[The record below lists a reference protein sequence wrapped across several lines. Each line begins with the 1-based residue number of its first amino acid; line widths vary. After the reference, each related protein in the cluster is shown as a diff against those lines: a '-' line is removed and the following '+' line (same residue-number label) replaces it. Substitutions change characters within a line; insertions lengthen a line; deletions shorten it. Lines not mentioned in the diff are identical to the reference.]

1 MPLAFSLTLPFVSR
15 PPMNPSLTLILNTH
29 MPQVLGTG
37 PLFDEPENWLF
48 EALTETYLPLFRML
62 ERWDSRRFAGTL
74 VMSFTP
80 CLVQQLLACEE
91 RYTGYLHLLGRIA
104 TREVER
110 TSRLDLYNRYEKFPQ
125 SLSDEALSRIHR
137 TAGMYLHRVEDS
149 LKFLKEHSLRDVF
162 AQLGRSRLPG
172 VQLWT
177 SSPQHNFL
185 PFFEPATADRLVARG
200 VETFQEVFGREPDGF
215 WLPECAF
222 QPGIERVL
230 TRHGIR
236 RTALSLNGIGASQ
249 PQDPSGVFR
258 HEDLEVLVHDY
269 RIGLHLWK
277 SPDATFPAHP
287 IYREFFRD
295 VGFDVRPEYFDELG
309 VPVPANKRGHVW
321 TGLKYHA
328 VTGQQVGLGEK
339 GLYDLEAARA
349 QVPQHVRA
357 FWDLLESRRSL
368 VQDGQTFVLAFDTEL
383 FGHWWHEG
391 IEWLDGV
398 MQPELPREVSVA
410 APVPAPPPSLPRLYY
425 STWGR
430 DFYSEHWL
438 TPGNCWMFGLIKLV
452 EAQLPAPVDAETRET
467 WRRFEVFSGS
477 DLLFMMPDP
486 SQRDRARA
494 LFLQRYADVVS
505 RLPAFKP
512 ELLTAFPVDP
522 FKCVLIH
529 VGPPG
534 EEAPPPFLLR
544 RLSRQGS
551 SDARRE
557 ITLDPEGVDVA
568 GLRVSFQYFLLH
580 PQARYALRVE
590 GSERE
595 HTFQMPD
602 YGVPL
607 LIAPDTRTYPKY
619 DPEVLYRKLAEIWEG
634 DQRLPILQAP
644 TLRSRHMYTRAQV
657 TEVLGGKRTA
667 VFKYNKE
674 GYALL
679 RFREKSVAPASVVFD
694 DTVSLSDAG
703 AYIQAGSLS
712 VPVHS
717 DPAEIAK
724 QDFDAVVFTCSLNFE
739 SEVPHVRAL
748 LEVATRKRL
757 PVVSLYDDILYYDL
771 FDGLEPDPSL
781 FYRVAVPEQDALAH
795 PGLVDYRPRNLLG
808 VFGTDTVQGK
818 FTTQVYLR
826 EALAKHV
833 RVRHHSTEPTG
844 ILLGADTGYSRV
856 LRVDAEPRLAF
867 ERRLML
873 DLARDCDVV
882 ITGGQNGLLYSPA
895 GADRRT
901 NASTMIYETFL
912 PRLVVLSVSVDTKP
926 EDVIATRE
934 YLEELAREHDV
945 PCTVVGLAMMG
956 GRKLL
961 GSRWTETWFLGVR
974 DEVLEAARQRLEQQ
988 TGLRVHAIPEEVD
1001 ALARSVLTHL

>member
-1 MPLAFSLTLPFVSR
+1 
-15 PPMNPSLTLILNTH
+15 MNTRLTLILNTH
-29 MPQVLGTG
+29 MPQVLGEG

-48 EALTETYLPLFRML
+48 EALTETYIPLFRML
-62 ERWDSRRFAGTL
+62 ERWDSRRFDGTL

-80 CLVQQLLACEE
+80 CLVDQLLACEE
-91 RYTGYLHLLGRIA
+91 RYTGYLRLLGRIA
-104 TREVER
+104 TRELER
-110 TSRLDLYNRYEKFPQ
+110 TSRLELYNRYEKFPQ
-125 SLSDEALSRIHR
+125 SLSDEALARVHH
-137 TAGMYLHRVEDS
+137 TAGMYLRRVEDS
-149 LKFLKEHSLRDVF
+149 LAFLREHSLRDVF

-200 VETFQEVFGREPDGF
+200 VESFQEVFGREPDGF

-222 QPGIERVL
+222 QPGLERVL

-277 SPDATFPAHP
+277 SPDSTFPAHP
-287 IYREFFRD
+287 VYREFFRD
-295 VGFDVRPEYFDELG
+295 VGFDVRPEYFEELG
-309 VPVPANKRGHVW
+309 VPVPAHKRGHVW

-328 VTGQQVGLGEK
+328 VSGQKVGLGEK
-339 GLYDLEAARA
+339 GLYDGEAARA
-349 QVPQHVRA
+349 QVPHHVRA

-391 IEWLDGV
+391 IAWLDGV
-398 MQPELPREVSVA
+398 MQPAQPRETAVTVSS
-410 APVPAPPPSLPRLYY
+410 PPTPPSLPRLYY

-438 TPGNCWMFGLIKLV
+438 TPGNCWMYALIKLA
-452 EAQLPAPVDAETRET
+452 EAHIPEPVDAETRET
-467 WRRFEVFSGS
+467 WRRFEVLSGS

-486 SQRDRARA
+486 SQRERARA
-494 LFLQRYADVVS
+494 LFLARFADVVS
-505 RLPAFKP
+505 RLPAFTP

-522 FKCVLIH
+522 FKCVLVH
-529 VGPPG
+529 VGKPGEPG
-534 EEAPPPFLLR
+534 EETPPPFHLR
-544 RLSRQGS
+544 RLSREGS
-551 SDARRE
+551 KTDARRE
-557 ITLDPEGVDVA
+557 LTLDPEVVDVA
-568 GLRVSFQYFLLH
+568 GLRVCFQYFLLH
-580 PQARYALRVE
+580 PQGRYALRVE
-590 GSERE
+590 GSGRE

-619 DPEVLYRKLAEIWEG
+619 DPEVLYRKLGEIWEG
-634 DQRLPILQAP
+634 DQYLPIQQAP
-644 TLRSRHMYTRAQV
+644 TLRSRHLYTRARV
-657 TEVLGGKRTA
+657 TEVLAGKRTA

-679 RFREKSVAPASVVFD
+679 RFRDQSLAPASVVFD

-703 AYIQAGSLS
+703 AYIQAGALS
-712 VPVHS
+712 VPVCS
-717 DPAEIAK
+717 DPADIAK
-724 QDFDAVVFTCSLNFE
+724 HDFDAVIFTCSLNFE

-748 LEVATRKRL
+748 LEVATRRRL

-781 FYRVAVPEQDALAH
+781 FFRVAVPEQDALAH
-795 PGLVDYRPRNLLG
+795 PGPVDYGPRNLLG

-833 RVRHHSTEPTG
+833 RVRHHATEPTG

-856 LRVDAEPRLAF
+856 LRVEPPQRLAF
-867 ERRLML
+867 ERRLMAEL
-873 DLARDCDVV
+873 AQGCDLV

-901 NASTMIYETFL
+901 NASTLIYETFL
-912 PRLVVLSVSVDTKP
+912 PRLVVLSVSVDTRA
-926 EDVIATRE
+926 EDVLATRE
-934 YLEELAREHDV
+934 YLETLAREHGV

-974 DEVLEAARQRLEQQ
+974 DEVLEDARRRMEQR
-988 TGLRVHAIPEEVD
+988 TGLRVYAIPEEAD
-1001 ALARSVLTHL
+1001 ALAQGVLTHL

>member
-1 MPLAFSLTLPFVSR
+1 
-15 PPMNPSLTLILNTH
+15 MNTRLTLILNTH
-29 MPQVLGTG
+29 MPQVLGEG

-62 ERWDSRRFAGTL
+62 ERWDAQRFAGTL

-80 CLVQQLLACEE
+80 CLVEQLLACEE
-91 RYTGYLHLLGRIA
+91 RYTGYLRLLQRIA
-104 TREVER
+104 TRELER

-125 SLSDEALSRIHR
+125 AHSDEALARLHR
-137 TAGMYLHRVEDS
+137 TAGMYLRRVEDS
-149 LKFLKEHSLRDVF
+149 LAFLRQHGLRDVF
-162 AQLGRSRLPG
+162 ARLGRSRLPG

-185 PFFEPATADRLVARG
+185 PFFEPAVADRLVARG
-200 VETFQEVFGREPDGF
+200 VESFQEVFGREPDGF

-222 QPGIERVL
+222 QPGLERVL

-269 RIGLHLWK
+269 RVGLHLWK
-277 SPDATFPAHP
+277 SPEATFPAHP
-287 IYREFFRD
+287 VYREFFRD

-328 VTGQQVGLGEK
+328 VSGQKVGLGEK
-339 GLYDLEAARA
+339 TLYDVEAARA
-349 QVPQHVRA
+349 QVPQHVKA
-357 FWDLLESRRSL
+357 FWDLLESRRQL

-398 MQPELPREVSVA
+398 MQPALPREAPTA
-410 APVPAPPPSLPRLYY
+410 APPEAPSLPRLYY

-438 TPGNCWMFGLIKLV
+438 TPGNAWMYALIKLV
-452 EAQLPAPVDAETRET
+452 EAQLPEPVDAEARET
-467 WRRFEVFSGS
+467 WRRFEVLSGS

-486 SQRDRARA
+486 SQRERARA
-494 LFLQRYADVVS
+494 LFLERYAGVVS
-505 RLPAFKP
+505 RLPAFTP
-512 ELLTAFPVDP
+512 ELLTSFPVDP

-529 VGPPG
+529 VGKPG
-534 EEAPPPFLLR
+534 EEEAPPFHLR
-544 RLSRQGS
+544 RLSGEGANTG
-551 SDARRE
+551 ARRE
-557 ITLDPEGVDVA
+557 LTLDPEVHDVA

-580 PQARYALRVE
+580 PQGRYALRVE
-590 GSERE
+590 GSEHE

-619 DPEVLYRKLAEIWEG
+619 DPEVLYRKLGEIWEG
-634 DQRLPILQAP
+634 DQRLPVKPSP
-644 TLRSRHMYTRAQV
+644 TLRSRHLYRRAQAM
-657 TEVLGGKRTA
+657 EVLGGRRAA

-679 RFREKSVAPASVVFD
+679 RFRDKGVAPASVVFD
-694 DTVSLSDAG
+694 DTVSLGDAG
-703 AYIQAGSLS
+703 AYIQAGALS
-712 VPVHS
+712 VPVKN
-717 DPAEIAK
+717 DPAEIARE
-724 QDFDAVVFTCSLNFE
+724 DFDAVIFTCSLNFE

-781 FYRVAVPEQDALAH
+781 FYRVAVPEQDALAY
-795 PGLVDYRPRNLLG
+795 PGPVDHGPRNVLA

-833 RVRHHSTEPTG
+833 RVRHHATEPTG

-856 LRVDAEPRLAF
+856 LRVEPPQRLAF
-867 ERRLML
+867 ERRLMAE
-873 DLARDCDVV
+873 LARGCDLV
-882 ITGGQNGLLYSPA
+882 ITGGQNGLLYTPA
-895 GADRRT
+895 GLDRRANT
-901 NASTMIYETFL
+901 STLIYETFL
-912 PRLVVLSVSVDTKP
+912 PRLVVLTVSVDTKP
-926 EDVIATRE
+926 EDVVATRE
-934 YLEELAREHDV
+934 YLEALARERGV

-961 GSRWTETWFLGVR
+961 GSRWTETWFLCVR
-974 DEVLEAARQRLEQQ
+974 DEVLEGARHRMEAH